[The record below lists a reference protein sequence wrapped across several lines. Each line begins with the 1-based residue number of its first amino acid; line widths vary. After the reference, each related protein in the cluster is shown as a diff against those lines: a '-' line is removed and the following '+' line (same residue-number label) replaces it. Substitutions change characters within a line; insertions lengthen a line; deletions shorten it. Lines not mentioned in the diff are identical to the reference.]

1 MKKVK
6 KFLSVLCAACMA
18 ITLLPSAMAADLPSE
33 PNVYRLISAQEFNSI
48 APRSTATGRV
58 MLPRSNSSG
67 TNGVACSEFVA
78 DESNVSFTIDSAPG
92 CTNYNVQLYLGTIK
106 DGGSQVYLFE
116 SVNIGAGASFSGL
129 EIGKTYFFKVSS
141 STAPSSGS
149 NASWTRKT
157 YPYLPMLRL
166 ILKTSVR
173 LPTFH
178 FHIT

>member
-78 DESNVSFTIDSAPG
+78 DESNVSF
-92 CTNYNVQLYLGTIK
+92 NQL
-106 DGGSQVYLFE
+106 
-116 SVNIGAGASFSGL
+116 
-129 EIGKTYFFKVSS
+129 
-141 STAPSSGS
+141 TA
-149 NASWTRKT
+149 
-157 YPYLPMLRL
+157 LPVAQIIMFNFIWAQSKMAAMPEFICLNRL
-166 ILKTSVR
+166 I
-173 LPTFH
+173 
-178 FHIT
+178 

>member
-33 PNVYRLISAQEFNSI
+33 PNVYRLISAQDFNSI

-92 CTNYNVQLYLGTIK
+92 CTNYNVQLYLLN
-106 DGGSQVYLFE
+106 QCL
-116 SVNIGAGASFSGL
+116 
-129 EIGKTYFFKVSS
+129 
-141 STAPSSGS
+141 
-149 NASWTRKT
+149 
-157 YPYLPMLRL
+157 
-166 ILKTSVR
+166 
-173 LPTFH
+173 
-178 FHIT
+178 HIEDECG